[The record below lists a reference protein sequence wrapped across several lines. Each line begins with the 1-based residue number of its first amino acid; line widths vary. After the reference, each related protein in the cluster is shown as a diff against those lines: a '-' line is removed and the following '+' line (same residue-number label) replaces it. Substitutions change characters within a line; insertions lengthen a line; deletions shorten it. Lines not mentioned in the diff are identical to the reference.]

1 MSARPRSGV
10 LMTGIVLIALGVI
23 FLIESIYAS
32 FSAGR
37 LILRYWPLIPI
48 FIGVH
53 RAIVYLTW
61 QEIPSPPGNGLSKE

>member
-1 MSARPRSGV
+1 MSTRPRSGV
-10 LMTGIVLIALGVI
+10 LMTGFLLMALGAI
-23 FLIESIYAS
+23 FLIENFDKS

-53 RAIVYLTW
+53 RAIVHFTH
-61 QEIPSPPGNGLSKE
+61 QEILPPPGNGSSKE